1 MKTSV
6 MHIDQDGWLKPALAT
21 LEGGGMVAFPTDTV
35 YGLGVNA
42 TIEDSVRQLYKVKER
57 DRSKPIS
64 LLLDSAE
71 RLSEIALD
79 ISQMAEKIAQKFW
92 PGPLT
97 MVVRRRPEFAYLGG
111 EQETV
116 GVRVP
121 DHRIALTLMA
131 GIGPLAVTSANLSGE
146 PNTRT
151 AQETYGQLSGR
162 IDLIIDGGE
171 TPGGTPSTV
180 VDCTGDHPV
189 ILRDGPITMKDLLS
203 HLQT

>member
-6 MHIDQDGWLKPALAT
+6 LHVDQDGWLKPALAT
-21 LEGGGMVAFPTDTV
+21 LECGGLVAFPTDTV

-42 TIEDSVRQLYKVKER
+42 TLEESVRQLFEVKER
-57 DRSKPIS
+57 DLSKPIP

-71 RLSEIALD
+71 ALSEIALG
-79 ISQMAEKIAQKFW
+79 ISQMAERFAHYFW

-121 DHRIALTLMA
+121 NHRIALTLLA

-146 PNTRT
+146 SNTRT
-151 AQETYGQLSGR
+151 APETYGQLSGR

-171 TPGGTPSTV
+171 TPGGMPSTV
-180 VDCTGDHPV
+180 VDCTSDRPV
-189 ILRDGPITMKDLLS
+189 ILREGPITMEDLLS
-203 HLQT
+203 NLKT

>member
-6 MHIDQDGWLKPALAT
+6 LHIDQDGWLKLALAT
-21 LEGGGMVAFPTDTV
+21 LEGGGLVAFPTDTV

-42 TIEDSVRQLYKVKER
+42 YLEGSVRRLFEVKER
-57 DRSKPIS
+57 DLSKPIP

-79 ISQMAEKIAQKFW
+79 ISQMAKVFAQKFW

-111 EQETV
+111 EGETV

-121 DHRIALTLMA
+121 DHRIALTLLA

-151 AQETYGQLSGR
+151 AQETYSQLSGR

-171 TPGGTPSTV
+171 TPGGMPSTV
-180 VDCTGDHPV
+180 VNCTGDHPK
-189 ILRDGPITMKDLLS
+189 ILREGPITLEALLGY
-203 HLQT
+203 L

>member
-6 MHIDQDGWLKPALAT
+6 LHVDQDGWLKPALAT
-21 LEGGGMVAFPTDTV
+21 LERGGLVAFPTDTV
-35 YGLGVNA
+35 YGLCVIA
-42 TIEDSVRQLYKVKER
+42 TLEESVRQLFEVKER
-57 DRSKPIS
+57 DLSKPIP
-64 LLLDSAE
+64 LLLGSAE
-71 RLSEIALD
+71 ALSEIALD
-79 ISQMAEKIAQKFW
+79 ISQMAERFAHNFW

-121 DHRIALTLMA
+121 DHRIALTLLA

-171 TPGGTPSTV
+171 TPGGMPSTV

-189 ILRDGPITMKDLLS
+189 ILREGPITMEDLLS
-203 HLQT
+203 NLKT

>member
-6 MHIDQDGWLKPALAT
+6 LHVDQDSWLKPALAT
-21 LEGGGMVAFPTDTV
+21 LERGGLVAFPTDTV

-42 TIEDSVRQLYKVKER
+42 TLEESVRHLFEVKER
-57 DRSKPIS
+57 DLSKPIP
-64 LLLDSAE
+64 LLLGSAE
-71 RLSEIALD
+71 ALSEIALD
-79 ISQMAEKIAQKFW
+79 ISQMAERFAHNFW

-121 DHRIALTLMA
+121 DHRIALTLLA

-151 AQETYGQLSGR
+151 AQETYGELSGR

-171 TPGGTPSTV
+171 TPGGMPSTV

-189 ILRDGPITMKDLLS
+189 ILREGPITMEDLLS
-203 HLQT
+203 NLKT

>member
-1 MKTSV
+1 MKTNV
-6 MHIDQDGWLKPALAT
+6 LHVDQDGWLTTALTT
-21 LEGGGMVAFPTDTV
+21 LDGGGLVAFPTDTV

-42 TIEDSVRQLYKVKER
+42 YLEDSVRRLFEVKTR
-57 DRSKPIS
+57 SQSKPIP

-71 RLSEIALD
+71 GLSEIALD
-79 ISQMAEKIAQKFW
+79 ISQMAERFAQKFW

-97 MVVRRRPEFAYLGG
+97 MVLRRRPEFAHLGG

-121 DHRIALTLMA
+121 DHRIALTLLE
-131 GIGPLAVTSANLSGE
+131 GNGPLAVTSANLSGE

-151 AQETYGQLSGR
+151 AQETYSQLSGR
-162 IDLIIDGGE
+162 IDLIIDSGE
-171 TPGGTPSTV
+171 TPGGMPSTV

-189 ILRDGPITMKDLLS
+189 ILREGPISLENLLS
-203 HLQT
+203 NLKT

>member
-6 MHIDQDGWLKPALAT
+6 LHIDQDFWLKLALAT
-21 LEGGGMVAFPTDTV
+21 LEGGGLVAFPTDTV

-42 TIEDSVRQLYKVKER
+42 YLEGSVRRLFEVKER
-57 DRSKPIS
+57 DLSKPIP

-71 RLSEIALD
+71 AFSEIALD
-79 ISQMAEKIAQKFW
+79 ISQMAERFAQKFW

-97 MVVRRRPEFAYLGG
+97 MVVRRRPEFAHLGG

-121 DHRIALTLMA
+121 DHRIALTLLA

-146 PNTRT
+146 PDTRT
-151 AQETYGQLSGR
+151 AQEAYDQLSGR

-171 TPGGTPSTV
+171 TPGGMPSTV
-180 VDCTGDHPV
+180 VDCTGEHPK
-189 ILRDGPITMKDLLS
+189 ILREGPITLETLLGNS
-203 HLQT
+203 

>member
-6 MHIDQDGWLKPALAT
+6 LHVDQDDWLKHALAT
-21 LEGGGMVAFPTDTV
+21 LEGGGLVAFPTDTV
-35 YGLGVNA
+35 YGLGAKA
-42 TIEDSVRQLYKVKER
+42 TIEDSVRQLFEVKER
-57 DRSKPIS
+57 DQSKPIP
-64 LLLDSAE
+64 LLLNSAE
-71 RLSEIALD
+71 ALSEIALD
-79 ISQMAEKIAQKFW
+79 FSQMAERFAHYFW

-97 MVVRRRPEFAYLGG
+97 MVVRRRTEFAYLGG

-116 GVRVP
+116 GARVP
-121 DHRIALTLMA
+121 DHRIALTLLA

-171 TPGGTPSTV
+171 TPGGMPSTV

-189 ILRDGPITMKDLLS
+189 ILREGPITMEDLLS
-203 HLQT
+203 NPKT

>member
-6 MHIDQDGWLKPALAT
+6 LHVDQDGWLKPALAT
-21 LEGGGMVAFPTDTV
+21 LERGGLVAFPTDTV

-42 TIEDSVRQLYKVKER
+42 TLEESVRQLFEVKER
-57 DRSKPIS
+57 DLSKPIP
-64 LLLDSAE
+64 LLLGSAE
-71 RLSEIALD
+71 ALSEIALD
-79 ISQMAEKIAQKFW
+79 ISQMAERFAHNFW

-97 MVVRRRPEFAYLGG
+97 MVVRRRPELAYLGG

-121 DHRIALTLMA
+121 DHRVALTLLA

-171 TPGGTPSTV
+171 TPGGMSSTV

-189 ILRDGPITMKDLLS
+189 ILREGPITMEDLLS
-203 HLQT
+203 NLKT

>member
-6 MHIDQDGWLKPALAT
+6 LHVDQDGWLKPALAT
-21 LEGGGMVAFPTDTV
+21 LERGGLVAFPTDTV

-42 TIEDSVRQLYKVKER
+42 TLEESVRQLFEVKER
-57 DRSKPIS
+57 DLSKPIP
-64 LLLDSAE
+64 LLLGSAE
-71 RLSEIALD
+71 ALSEIALD
-79 ISQMAEKIAQKFW
+79 ISQMAERFAQKFW

-97 MVVRRRPEFAYLGG
+97 MVVRRRPEFAHLGG

-121 DHRIALTLMA
+121 DHRIALTLLA

-171 TPGGTPSTV
+171 TPGGMPSTV

-189 ILRDGPITMKDLLS
+189 ILREGPITMEDLLS
-203 HLQT
+203 NLKT

>member
-1 MKTSV
+1 MKTNV
-6 MHIDQDGWLKPALAT
+6 LHVDQDGWLTTALTT
-21 LEGGGMVAFPTDTV
+21 LDGGGLVAFPTDTV

-42 TIEDSVRQLYKVKER
+42 YLEDSVRRLFEVKAR
-57 DRSKPIS
+57 SQSKPIP

-71 RLSEIALD
+71 GLSEIALD
-79 ISQMAEKIAQKFW
+79 ISQMAERFAQKFW

-97 MVVRRRPEFAYLGG
+97 MVLRRRPEFAHLGG

-121 DHRIALTLMA
+121 DHRIALTLLE
-131 GIGPLAVTSANLSGE
+131 GNGPLAVTSANLSGE

-151 AQETYGQLSGR
+151 AQETYSQLSGR
-162 IDLIIDGGE
+162 IDQIIDGGE
-171 TPGGTPSTV
+171 TPGGMPSTV

-189 ILRDGPITMKDLLS
+189 ILREGPISLEDLLS
-203 HLQT
+203 NLKT

>member
-6 MHIDQDGWLKPALAT
+6 LHIDQDGWLKPALAT
-21 LEGGGMVAFPTDTV
+21 LEGGGLVAFPTDTV

-42 TIEDSVRQLYKVKER
+42 TLEDSVRQLFEVKER
-57 DRSKPIS
+57 DLSKPIP

-71 RLSEIALD
+71 ALTEIALD
-79 ISQMAEKIAQKFW
+79 ISQMAERFAHYFW

-97 MVVRRRPEFAYLGG
+97 IVVRRRPEFAYLGG

-116 GVRVP
+116 GARVP
-121 DHRIALTLMA
+121 DHRIALTLLK

-151 AQETYGQLSGR
+151 TQETYGQLSGR

-171 TPGGTPSTV
+171 TPGGSPSTV

-189 ILRDGPITMKDLLS
+189 ILREGPITMEDLLS
-203 HLQT
+203 IL

>member
-1 MKTSV
+1 
-6 MHIDQDGWLKPALAT
+6 MHVDQADWLIPALAT
-21 LEGGGMVAFPTDTV
+21 LEGGGLVAFPTDTV

-42 TIEDSVRQLYKVKER
+42 YMEDSVRRLFEVKER
-57 DRSKPIS
+57 GLSKPIP
-64 LLLDSAE
+64 LLVGSAE
-71 RLSEIALD
+71 GLSEIALD
-79 ISQMAEKIAQKFW
+79 ISQMAERFAQKFW

-121 DHRIALTLMA
+121 DHRISLTLLA
-131 GIGPLAVTSANLSGE
+131 GIGSLAVTSANLSGE

-151 AQETYGQLSGR
+151 AQETYSQLSGR

-171 TPGGTPSTV
+171 TPGGVPSTV

-189 ILRDGPITMKDLLS
+189 ILREGPITLEALLDN
-203 HLQT
+203 L